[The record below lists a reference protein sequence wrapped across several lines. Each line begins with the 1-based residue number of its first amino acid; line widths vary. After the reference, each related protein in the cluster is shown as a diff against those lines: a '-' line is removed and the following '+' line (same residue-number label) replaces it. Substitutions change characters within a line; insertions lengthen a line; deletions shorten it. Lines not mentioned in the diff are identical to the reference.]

1 MTFLWPESLWLL
13 ALVPLLVAAYF
24 LILKRKR
31 KAALRYASLTMVK
44 EAMGAGLHLR
54 RHVPPLLFL
63 VALIAMIAAVARPAA
78 VVRLPSQHETI
89 ILSLDV
95 SGSMRAKDVE
105 PDRITAAQ
113 AAAKA
118 FVNEQPRSTRV
129 GIVAFAGTAS
139 LVQPPTQNR
148 EDLFAAI
155 DRLQLQRATAIGS
168 GILVALKAIFPDVD
182 FDLRASNPRLNPAA
196 SRIPGVPGGA
206 SGQPGASRD
215 ADKAPA
221 KPVPPGSYKSAA
233 IILLSDGQATTGPD
247 PIEAAR
253 MAAERGVRVFTV
265 GVGTPNGEILVGEGW
280 SMRVRLDEE
289 TLKQIANLT
298 GAEYFYAGTAVDL
311 KKIYQS
317 LNSRFVMEKKETE
330 ITAFFAAA
338 GALTVLL
345 SGLLSMLWFN
355 RIL

>member
-1 MTFLWPESLWLL
+1 
-13 ALVPLLVAAYF
+13 
-24 LILKRKR
+24 
-31 KAALRYASLTMVK
+31 
-44 EAMGAGLHLR
+44 
-54 RHVPPLLFL
+54 VPPLLFL
-63 VALIAMIAAVARPAA
+63 LALIVMIAAVARPAA

-89 ILSLDV
+89 ILALDV

-105 PDRITAAQ
+105 PDRMTAAQ
-113 AAAKA
+113 NAAKT
-118 FVNEQPRSTRV
+118 FINEQPRSTRI

-139 LVQPPTQNR
+139 LVQPPTQSR
-148 EDLFAAI
+148 EDLHAAI
-155 DRLQLQRATAIGS
+155 ERLQLQRATAIGS

-182 FDLRASNPRLNPAA
+182 FDLRSSNPRLNAGGPA
-196 SRIPGVPGGA
+196 GKGGPLA
-206 SGQPGASRD
+206 GPLGAPP
-215 ADKAPA
+215 ADKSAQ

-233 IILLSDGQATTGPD
+233 IILLTDGQATTGPD

-253 MAAERGVRVFTV
+253 MAAERGIRVYTV

-317 LNSRFVMEKKETE
+317 LNSRFVLERKETE
-330 ITAFFAAA
+330 ITALFAAA
-338 GALTVLL
+338 AALTVLL
-345 SGLLSMLWFN
+345 SAALSLAWFN

>member
-1 MTFLWPESLWLL
+1 MTFLWPEFLWLL
-13 ALVPLLVAAYF
+13 ALVPLLIAAYF
-24 LILKRKR
+24 FILRR
-31 KAALRYASLTMVK
+31 KARTALRYASLTMVR
-44 EAMGAGLHLR
+44 EAMGSGPKFR

-63 VALIAMIAAVARPAA
+63 LALVVMIVAVARPAA
-78 VVRLPSQHETI
+78 VVRLPSQHEII
-89 ILSLDV
+89 ILALDV

-105 PDRITAAQ
+105 PDRMTAAQ
-113 AAAKA
+113 NAAKT
-118 FVNEQPRSTRV
+118 FINEQPRSTRV

-139 LVQPPTQNR
+139 LVQPPTNSR
-148 EDLFAAI
+148 EDLHAAI

-182 FDLRASNPRLNPAA
+182 FDLRATNPRMNG
-196 SRIPGVPGGA
+196 PGQRPGGF
-206 SGQPGASRD
+206 PGGPLAGGPRNP
-215 ADKAPA
+215 DKGLP

-233 IILLSDGQATTGPD
+233 IILLTDGQATTGPD

-253 MAAERGVRVFTV
+253 MAAERGIRVYTV

-289 TLKQIANLT
+289 TLKQISNLT
-298 GAEYFYAGTAVDL
+298 GGEYFYAGTAVDL

-317 LNSRFVMEKKETE
+317 LNSKFVLEKKETE
-330 ITAFFAAA
+330 ITALFAAA
-338 GALTVLL
+338 AAFTLLISAALSL
-345 SGLLSMLWFN
+345 LWFN

>member
-1 MTFLWPESLWLL
+1 
-13 ALVPLLVAAYF
+13 
-24 LILKRKR
+24 
-31 KAALRYASLTMVK
+31 
-44 EAMGAGLHLR
+44 
-54 RHVPPLLFL
+54 VPPLLFL
-63 VALIAMIAAVARPAA
+63 VALIVMITAVARPAA

-89 ILSLDV
+89 ILALDV

-113 AAAKA
+113 NAAKT
-118 FVNEQPRSTRV
+118 FINEQPRSTRI

-139 LVQPPTQNR
+139 LVQPPTQSR
-148 EDLFAAI
+148 EDLHAAI
-155 DRLQLQRATAIGS
+155 ERLQLQRATAIGS

-182 FDLRASNPRLNPAA
+182 FDLRATNPRLNAA
-196 SRIPGVPGGA
+196 GSPGKGGPLAGPLATPPG
-206 SGQPGASRD
+206 
-215 ADKAPA
+215 DKP

-233 IILLSDGQATTGPD
+233 IILLTDGQATTGPD

-253 MAAERGVRVFTV
+253 MAAERGIRVYTV

-298 GAEYFYAGTAVDL
+298 SAEYFYAGTAVDL

-317 LNSRFVMEKKETE
+317 LNSRFVLEKKETE
-330 ITAFFAAA
+330 ITAIFAATA
-338 GALTVLL
+338 ALTILL
-345 SGLLSMLWFN
+345 SALLSLLWFN

>member
-1 MTFLWPESLWLL
+1 MTFLWPEFLWLL
-13 ALVPLLVAAYF
+13 LAVPLAVAAYVY
-24 LILKRKR
+24 IIRRKR
-31 KAALRYASLTMVK
+31 KAALRYASLTMVR
-44 EAMGAGLHLR
+44 EAMGTGQRLR

-63 VALIAMIAAVARPAA
+63 LALIVMIAAIARPAA

-89 ILSLDV
+89 ILSIDV

-113 AAAKA
+113 NAAKA
-118 FVNEQPRSTRV
+118 FVNEQPRTTRI

-139 LVQPPTQNR
+139 LVQAPTQNR
-148 EDLFAAI
+148 EDLIAAI
-155 DRLQLQRATAIGS
+155 DRFQLQRATAIGS

-182 FDLRASNPRLNPAA
+182 FDLRSSNPRIN
-196 SRIPGVPGGA
+196 
-206 SGQPGASRD
+206 PGAARGLYGPQD
-215 ADKAPA
+215 PAKASP

-233 IILLSDGQATTGPD
+233 IILLTDGQATTGPD

-289 TLKQIANLT
+289 TLKQISNLT
-298 GAEYFYAGTAVDL
+298 GAEYFYAGTALDL

-317 LNSRFVMEKKETE
+317 LNSRFVLEKKETE
-330 ITAFFAAA
+330 ITALFAAA
-338 GALTVLL
+338 AAFTVLL
-345 SGLLSMLWFN
+345 SALLSLLWFN